1 MKRSSMGMLCMLLTL
16 LLVLPTCAFAETAA
30 GDYGAANDGSTV
42 NFWSLFTGADGA
54 QMIEMLDAYN
64 ATNPEV
70 KISAATQD
78 WDNYYTKLKTSIM
91 GGEAPDLCVVHDV
104 YVWGLINDGCL
115 VPLDDEA
122 EKVGVSFDYA
132 NYVPK
137 LEDLKYDGH
146 YYAIPIDC
154 LQILFS
160 YNKEILGSAGVLDED
175 GLPMIGEGI
184 EGLTQMFETI
194 WEKTGVNPFGATLN
208 TSGSVPMYLFNSL
221 YYQFGGTEPFVSD
234 DGTTWQMDQ
243 EAGLKAADMFQKIG
257 QLSMPN
263 IQNLAEI
270 FLSEQCATVLEGAW
284 QMNYYLENLGED
296 KYGVIKLPQ
305 FGDEYRTA
313 MYSHTFTLPVS
324 DTRDDAKTKGALEFV
339 KWFGENSAMW
349 AKAGSM
355 PAYSPAQETELFNSY
370 PMHKYF
376 SDAPL
381 YSTPL
386 TYTAPFA
393 LKGSP
398 EMNEPLGKLASG
410 EITPQQCLDE
420 MAERMATALR

>member
-1 MKRSSMGMLCMLLTL
+1 MRKSLMGLLSV
-16 LLVLPTCAFAETAA
+16 LLVLMLALPTGVLAETAV
-30 GDYGAANDGSTV
+30 GDFGAEDDGTTV

-54 QMIEMLDAYN
+54 QMIEMLNAYN

-70 KISAATQD
+70 KITAATQD

-104 YVWGLINDGCL
+104 YAWGLINDGCL
-115 VPLDDEA
+115 VPLDDA
-122 EKVGVSFDYA
+122 AAAVGVEFDYA
-132 NYVPK
+132 GYVPK
-137 LEDLKYDGH
+137 LEALKYDDH

-160 YNKEILGSAGVLDED
+160 YNKEILGAAGVLDEN
-175 GLPMIGEGI
+175 GMPMIGEGI
-184 EGLTQMFETI
+184 EGLVAMFETI
-194 WEKTGVNPFGATLN
+194 KEKTGVNPFGATLS

-221 YYQFGGTEPFVSD
+221 YYQFGGKEPFVSA
-234 DGTTWQMDQ
+234 DGKTWQMDP
-243 EAGLKAADMFQKIG
+243 EAGLKAAEMFQRIG

-284 QMNYYLENLGED
+284 QMNYYRENLGED
-296 KYGVIKLPQ
+296 KYGVIKLPL

-313 MYSHTFTLPVS
+313 VYSHTFVLPAS
-324 DTRDDAKTKGALEFV
+324 ETRDDAKTRGALEFV

-355 PAYSPAQETELFNSY
+355 PAYMPAQETELFASY
-370 PMHKYF
+370 PMHPNF

-386 TYTAPFA
+386 TFTAPFA

-398 EMNEPLGKLASG
+398 EMNEPLGKLANG